1 MNRSKNI
8 NNKKQR
14 HASLIPYTNNFYH
27 MKPRRSSAY
36 SILENNNVYSPSLQQ
51 HHHHHHHHHQQQQQQ
66 QQQQFPPPPQPHHLQ
81 QQQPYPSNYNGRLY
95 PIAPMPMSARHHNI
109 AIHDETYS
117 HPLQSRHYS
126 PYQQRKPSA
135 IDLLAS
141 AAEYVRTDRK
151 EVNYSKT

>member
-1 MNRSKNI
+1 MNRSKNM
-8 NNKKQR
+8 NTKKQR

-27 MKPRRSSAY
+27 MKPRRASAY
-36 SILENNNVYSPSLQQ
+36 PVLENNNVYNPSLQQ
-51 HHHHHHHHHQQQQQQ
+51 HQHQQPHQHQHQHQQPQP
-66 QQQQFPPPPQPHHLQ
+66 FPPPPQPHHLQ
-81 QQQPYPSNYNGRLY
+81 QQQHYPPNYNGRLY

-109 AIHDETYS
+109 AIHEETYS
-117 HPLQSRHYS
+117 HPLQSRYYS

-141 AAEYVRTDRK
+141 AAEYVQTDRK

>member
-1 MNRSKNI
+1 MNRSKNMH
-8 NNKKQR
+8 NKRQR

-27 MKPRRSSAY
+27 SKPRRASAY
-36 SILENNNVYSPSLQQ
+36 SVMENNNVYDPSLPP
-51 HHHHHHHHHQQQQQQ
+51 HHP
-66 QQQQFPPPPQPHHLQ
+66 QQFPPPPPPPSHHPQ
-81 QQQPYPSNYNGRLY
+81 QMYHQQPQQSNYPPNYNSRLY
-95 PIAPMPMSARHHNI
+95 PIAPMPMSASHPNM
-109 AIHDETYS
+109 ASQEEGNT

-141 AAEYVRTDRK
+141 AAEYVRTDSK